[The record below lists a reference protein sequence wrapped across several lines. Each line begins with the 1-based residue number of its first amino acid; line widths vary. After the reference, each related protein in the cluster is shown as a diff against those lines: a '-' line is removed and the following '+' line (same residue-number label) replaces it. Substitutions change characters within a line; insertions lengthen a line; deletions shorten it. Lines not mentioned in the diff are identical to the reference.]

1 MKRRHQKKGRMIGLA
16 VLVLVVL
23 VALAI
28 LWQRPQKEES
38 KSLPASQNTEALEE
52 KEESE
57 ASKKETETTPDSEE
71 KDKTETVH
79 VQADATGNVQEI
91 TVEARLRNKGG
102 SGKISDY
109 SELEEIKNTKGD
121 EEFTQAPDG
130 TLLWENHG
138 EDIYY
143 EGKSQ
148 KELPVNVKVSYYL
161 EGQQINPQE
170 LAGKSGAVR
179 IRLDYENHTSQKVTV
194 EDKELEMPVPFGV
207 FSAVMLPEDV
217 FSNVQVKNGKAM
229 DMEGQK
235 IVLGYAFPGLQ
246 ENLKLGEYEPTEELE
261 IPDYVEITA
270 DVTDFALD
278 FTATVVTSGIFE
290 DLDTKDLEEADELT
304 ESSDEMKD
312 ASKELM
318 DGADK
323 LLDGLGTFRS
333 YMEQYTTGVS
343 SASDGSKALAD
354 GLKTLNEKKAEV
366 LSGAEA
372 LQEGLES
379 LNTALVEISLPK
391 SQGMEGMEEAANA
404 LAADAQT
411 VSVFLTSLQET
422 LEKTDSFCGEARA
435 YQSQVDTL
443 LHTVREQLQGISFAG
458 AEQTA
463 TEMARSQAR
472 SALMAALAGT
482 ELSEEEKARIC
493 DSTAAGIQIS
503 GIIQTAQE
511 QLSQAVATLGN
522 VPALEIPEIAIDSSV
537 YQETVTD
544 MQKQLGILAQYSA
557 ALSGMGESFSGMST
571 ALTALKSGTA
581 KLKSGSGQLTE
592 GIEAF
597 NQGIEKVYEGAVAL
611 SGGTQQLQSA
621 GASLGT
627 GLDTL
632 TEGMR
637 ALSEGL
643 ETFDEEGIQKLA
655 ELAGEDLENL
665 ITRVKAMKEA
675 DGLYENYSGL
685 ASGQSGS
692 VKFIIE
698 TEEIEKD

>member
-333 YMEQYTTGVS
+333 YKEQYTTGVS

-379 LNTALVEISLPK
+379 LNTALAEISLPK

-544 MQKQLGILAQYSA
+544 MQKQLGILEQYSA

>member
-379 LNTALVEISLPK
+379 LNTALAEISLPK

-544 MQKQLGILAQYSA
+544 MQKQLGILEQYSA